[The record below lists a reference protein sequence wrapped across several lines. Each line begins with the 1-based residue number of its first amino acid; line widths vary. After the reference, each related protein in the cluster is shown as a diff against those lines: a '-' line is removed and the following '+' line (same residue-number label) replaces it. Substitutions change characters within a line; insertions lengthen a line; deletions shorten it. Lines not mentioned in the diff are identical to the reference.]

1 VDCWADLRLVK
12 RDKMIRLGGP
22 GPPQVDPSEE
32 SRKAS
37 EAVLGNVLVFAL
49 LVGLIRVSPR
59 ILGSLGLSD

>member
-1 VDCWADLRLVK
+1 
-12 RDKMIRLGGP
+12 MIRLGGP

-32 SRKAS
+32 SRKAG